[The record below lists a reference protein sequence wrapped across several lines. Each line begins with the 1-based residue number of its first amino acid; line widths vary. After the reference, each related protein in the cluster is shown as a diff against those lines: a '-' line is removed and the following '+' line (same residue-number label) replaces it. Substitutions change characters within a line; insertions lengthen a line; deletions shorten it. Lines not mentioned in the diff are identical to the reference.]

1 MARRAESIV
10 LEQKERAELERLVR
24 ARTSPQQLAR
34 RATIVLRAADGAE
47 NAAIAAEM
55 GLARQTVAP
64 WRHRFATARLAG
76 LRDRPHRP
84 PARRYGPE
92 QQAAIVVLAC
102 QSPTILGWEGQTHWS
117 LVDLAQYIK
126 EHPELGLG
134 TPSKST
140 LGRILQAHDLRLDRL

>member
-1 MARRAESIV
+1 MARQAETIV
-10 LEQKERAELERLVR
+10 LEQKERAELDRIVR
-24 ARTSPQQLAR
+24 ARTSPQQAAR
-34 RATIVLRAADGAE
+34 RAMIVLRAADGTE
-47 NAAIAAEM
+47 NATIAAEL
-55 GLARQTVAP
+55 GLARQTVAQ

-84 PARRYGPE
+84 PPRRYGPQ

-102 QSPTILGWEGQTHWS
+102 QKPAALGWLGQTHWS
-117 LVDLAQYIK
+117 LVDLAHYIQ
-126 EHPELGLG
+126 EHPDLGLG